1 MCLEIKCVSADK
13 PHFENLD
20 LKCSKINGPPN
31 FSLFDTFLD
40 VEQEFI
46 PKKFQ
51 KLCPFK
57 GRANQGLP
65 IQPIWA
71 EGLNWPALVSPAL
84 KRTQFLE
91 LFGYK

>member
-1 MCLEIKCVSADK
+1 MSNGIKLLSAEYTYGDNSAYRA
-13 PHFENLD
+13 HFENLD

-57 GRANQGLP
+57 GRP
-65 IQPIWA
+65 IQPRQKGWIGQPWLA
-71 EGLNWPALVSPAL
+71 RPSKGHN
-84 KRTQFLE
+84 F
-91 LFGYK
+91 